1 MMMSVVDGKL
11 SYKTLKK
18 HRLINDAFL
27 ISCVFPLFYSLRNP
41 DLLTHSGRNPE
52 SLIRPF

>member
-18 HRLINDAFL
+18 HRLLNDAFL
-27 ISCVFPLFYSLRNP
+27 ILVYFPYLILWVIQTYLRILEELPN
-41 DLLTHSGRNPE
+41 H
-52 SLIRPF
+52 